1 MMKTLSDN
9 MPKLGKMLML
19 TQMMITKNA
28 LILILIKSGVETGFS
43 LIEGK
48 FGYVFL
54 YIKT

>member
-28 LILILIKSGVETGFS
+28 FNPYKIRG
-43 LIEGK
+43 
-48 FGYVFL
+48 
-54 YIKT
+54 